1 MAARVA
7 IEVVDLSKLGDFLN
21 KFASATKQSIAGVV
35 RQQAGLML
43 RDDNGNGII
52 KFTPPIGD
60 QEAKERGD
68 VVVRRDIHRVFLTR
82 ASAQEIAKRAK
93 VRGLKQAF
101 RDNNHGRIL
110 DLLNKTQPGTARVKG
125 YKTKKGKQVSEYTQ
139 RRQVSS
145 LNNNRLGFLTSVSEA
160 PDRAVHKSRQ
170 TASKLVRRNR
180 WSQLVL
186 SKGAMTAYIE
196 QIQKRV
202 GTMKAGWRPAARA
215 LGISVP
221 NFVANVERASGSVSI
236 DLGGD
241 NPSVTMINSTPRA
254 DRVAAGAIDFVRA
267 GREDAMRTN
276 LEKILSAQASKI
288 R

>member
-1 MAARVA
+1 
-7 IEVVDLSKLGDFLN
+7 
-21 KFASATKQSIAGVV
+21 
-35 RQQAGLML
+35 
-43 RDDNGNGII
+43 
-52 KFTPPIGD
+52 
-60 QEAKERGD
+60 
-68 VVVRRDIHRVFLTR
+68 VVRRDIHRVFLTR

-125 YKTKKGKQVSEYTQ
+125 YKTKTGKQVSEYTQ

-186 SKGAMTAYIE
+186 SKGALTAYIE
-196 QIQKRV
+196 EIQKRV

>member
-1 MAARVA
+1 MAAGVSV
-7 IEVVDLSKLGDFLN
+7 EVDLSDLGDFLP
-21 KFASATKQSIAGVV
+21 KFAAATKQSIAEVV
-35 RQQAGLML
+35 RQQARLML
-43 RDDNGNGII
+43 RDDGGNGII
-52 KFTPPIGD
+52 KFTPPVGE
-60 QEAKERGD
+60 QEAKARGD
-68 VVVRRDIHRVFLTR
+68 AVVRRDIHRVFLTR

-101 RDNNHGRIL
+101 RDNNHTKIL
-110 DLLNKTQPGTARVKG
+110 DLLNKTQPGTARVRG
-125 YKTKKGKQVSEYTQ
+125 YERNGKQVAGYTQ

-145 LNNNRLGFLTSVSEA
+145 LNNNRLGFLTSVAEA
-160 PDRAVHKSRQ
+160 PDRSVHKSRQ
-170 TASKLVRRNR
+170 NANKQVRRNR

-186 SKGAMTAYIE
+186 SKGALTAYIAE
-196 QIQKRV
+196 IQKRV

-215 LGISVP
+215 LQLSVP

-254 DRVAAGAIDFVRA
+254 DRVAAKAIDFVRA

>member
-1 MAARVA
+1 MAAGVSV
-7 IEVVDLSKLGDFLN
+7 EVDLSDLGDFLP
-21 KFASATKQSIAGVV
+21 KFAAATKQSIAEVV
-35 RQQAGLML
+35 RQQARLML
-43 RDDNGNGII
+43 RDDGGNGII
-52 KFTPPIGD
+52 KFTPPVGE
-60 QEAKERGD
+60 QEAKARGD
-68 VVVRRDIHRVFLTR
+68 AVVRRDIHRVFLTR

-93 VRGLKQAF
+93 VRGLRQAF
-101 RDNNHGRIL
+101 RDNNHTKIL

-125 YKTKKGKQVSEYTQ
+125 YERNGKQVAGYAQ

-145 LNNNRLGFLTSVSEA
+145 LNNNRLGFLTSVAEA
-160 PDRAVHKSRQ
+160 PDRSVHKSRQ
-170 TASKLVRRNR
+170 NANKQVRRNR

-186 SKGAMTAYIE
+186 SKGALTAYIAE
-196 QIQKRV
+196 IQKRV

-215 LGISVP
+215 LQLSVP

-241 NPSVTMINSTPRA
+241 NPSVTMVNSTPRA
-254 DRVAAGAIDFVRA
+254 DRVAAKAIDFVRA